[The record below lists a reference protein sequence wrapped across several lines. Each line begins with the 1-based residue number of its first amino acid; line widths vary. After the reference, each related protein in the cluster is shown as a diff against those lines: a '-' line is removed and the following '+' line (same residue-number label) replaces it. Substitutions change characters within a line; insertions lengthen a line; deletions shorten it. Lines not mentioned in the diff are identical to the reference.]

1 MLKPESL
8 EDDLQEPLIDVASIN
23 AKPYWGQLLRGKAR
37 FREVIIDSPE
47 CVFPVEV
54 LAHLAA
60 GMNNEAVAVSDEP
73 EVKPAAVQKNE
84 KSKAKPKEK
93 LQTKSDT
100 LNPKPKKPAKKKEAK
115 KPQEVKKP
123 ERPPAGLPMR
133 VSVKGASVRVVS
145 ETKDAD
151 LFSITG
157 IEFDLPVFGE
167 DEEGEIK
174 LGEIKVPGMQAI
186 QSVRQKVEWK
196 RPYLQMGQE
205 NLALGGVNMKWGAQM
220 GLSRGLPFLVDVVI
234 EPQTIEHV
242 ELLDRVALD
251 VKAENLSGR
260 FQAAGSMTK
269 PMSWRSSM
277 VMLSNNITVSEK
289 HGGRQLH
296 FDELSLPAIFQQGQ
310 LNWQSARVVGEDVAF
325 LGNGQISF
333 RHGANTV
340 TRLVV
345 SPEVAAELHSAMVG
359 AGLVNWRGWWK
370 DLDTPDRKYRDLHVR
385 GNLKSPSIDLSSK
398 HEDLPL
404 WQTLAEVLDFIRVE
418 MSEEGVA
425 LQPLPNEEIF
435 NN

>member
-1 MLKPESL
+1 M
-8 EDDLQEPLIDVASIN
+8 
-23 AKPYWGQLLRGKAR
+23 
-37 FREVIIDSPE
+37 
-47 CVFPVEV
+47 
-54 LAHLAA
+54 
-60 GMNNEAVAVSDEP
+60 
-73 EVKPAAVQKNE
+73 
-84 KSKAKPKEK
+84 
-93 LQTKSDT
+93 
-100 LNPKPKKPAKKKEAK
+100 
-115 KPQEVKKP
+115 
-123 ERPPAGLPMR
+123 
-133 VSVKGASVRVVS
+133 
-145 ETKDAD
+145 
-151 LFSITG
+151 
-157 IEFDLPVFGE
+157 
-167 DEEGEIK
+167 
-174 LGEIKVPGMQAI
+174 
-186 QSVRQKVEWK
+186 
-196 RPYLQMGQE
+196 
-205 NLALGGVNMKWGAQM
+205 
-220 GLSRGLPFLVDVVI
+220 
-234 EPQTIEHV
+234 

-269 PMSWRSSM
+269 LMSWRSSM

-310 LNWQSARVVGEDVAF
+310 LNWQSARVVGEDVAL

-340 TRLVV
+340 TRFVV
-345 SPEVAAELHSAMVG
+345 SPEVAAELRAAMIG
-359 AGLVNWRGWWK
+359 AGLISRRPWWK